1 MDGIV
6 FMRTKTPTRRIDAA
20 TTSGNRAAYFRLYNA
35 SDHIEQPVGLH
46 DFLLLIS
53 VFELYS
59 FVVRNNCG
67 GGKILCGN
75 RLRGDAFFN
84 NKKEMSN
91 DLKIFREFLE
101 KGDEKKKSSQFIFR

>member
-1 MDGIV
+1 MQPLHPGTELRILGYV
-6 FMRTKTPTRRIDAA
+6 TRVII
-20 TTSGNRAAYFRLYNA
+20 S
-35 SDHIEQPVGLH
+35 SSVGLH